1 MQMWQL
7 ALFLGAMCHLRET
20 GRKEMNSAVITPE
33 RVESRLYE
41 LSKEIDTAH
50 EELVKAEKAYHDS
63 KARFE
68 VNVAQARLDIG
79 LNNMKLRVGDVAD
92 RALVACESEWFA
104 LQQAEALVK
113 AARANANRVRTQV
126 DIARSIGTSV
136 RASMEV

>member
-1 MQMWQL
+1 MTL
-7 ALFLGAMCHLRET
+7 
-20 GRKEMNSAVITPE
+20 TPE

-41 LSKEIDTAH
+41 LSKEIDVAH
-50 EELVKAEKAYHDS
+50 EELVKAEKAYHDA

-68 VNVAQARLDIG
+68 INIAHSRLNIG

-92 RALVACESEWFA
+92 RALTECETEWFQ

-113 AARANANRVRTQV
+113 AARANSNRVRTQV

>member
-1 MQMWQL
+1 MSN
-7 ALFLGAMCHLRET
+7 T
-20 GRKEMNSAVITPE
+20 PITPE
-33 RVESRLYE
+33 RVETRLYE
-41 LSKEIDTAH
+41 LSKEIDVAH
-50 EELVKAEKAYHDS
+50 EELVKAEKGYHDA

-68 VNVAQARLDIG
+68 ITIAHARLNIG

-92 RALVACESEWFA
+92 KALTECADEWIQ